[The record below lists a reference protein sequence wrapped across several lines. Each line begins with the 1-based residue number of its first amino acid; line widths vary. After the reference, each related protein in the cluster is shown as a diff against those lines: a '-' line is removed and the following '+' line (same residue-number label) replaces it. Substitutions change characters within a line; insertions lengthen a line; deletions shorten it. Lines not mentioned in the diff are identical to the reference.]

1 MHTRRSFLQKSRNWW
16 CICIYNLL
24 GNRISFSVS
33 IRLHFQYHSDY
44 IIYIQYQLGYIFNIN
59 QVTVRVQYQ
68 SDYNYIFNV
77 NQVTCSISIRLYV
90 QYQSGYIFNINQVSY
105 SISIK
110 LHIQYKSGYLWR
122 ILHPILMLFARTNP
136 TLPKICVRNR
146 EDPNRMTENNS
157 ILWL

>member
-16 CICIYNLL
+16 CICINNVL

-59 QVTVRVQYQ
+59 QVTVR
-68 SDYNYIFNV
+68 
-77 NQVTCSISIRLYV
+77 V